1 MPEAFVLFKTEPSQ
15 ERGVYVALS
24 ENQYVVEVHA
34 LYGEYDL
41 LVRVTSEDE
50 KSLTKMLMQEFRMIL
65 GVKETQTLIAVD
77 Y

>member
-1 MPEAFVLFKTEPSQ
+1 MYKRQSQ

-24 ENQYVVEVHA
+24 DNPSVAEVHA

-50 KSLTKMLMQEFRMIL
+50 KSLTKMLMQEFRMIF